1 MKVRM
6 LSAHQG
12 SPDGIEIREYEAGR
26 KYDLSPSL
34 AEIFLGAGWAEEDKE
49 LVPPE
54 TKDTGTLKAEAKAAA
69 KAAKAAARAATK
81 GQGKVRG

>member
-6 LSAHQG
+6 LSTRRG

-49 LVPPE
+49 LAPPE
-54 TKDTGTLKAEAKAAA
+54 TKDAGTLKAEAKAA
-69 KAAKAAARAATK
+69 KAAARK
-81 GQGKVRG
+81 G

>member
-6 LSAHQG
+6 LSTRRG

-49 LVPPE
+49 SAPPE
-54 TKDTGTLKAEAKAAA
+54 TKDVRTLKAEAKAA
-69 KAAKAAARAATK
+69 KAAARK
-81 GQGKVRG
+81 G